1 MTMTKPELT
10 VIEEAVELACR
21 APSIHNSQPWRWVAD
36 SNEVNLFIDADRLVS
51 TDPSGREAL
60 ISCGAALDH
69 LRVAMAGCG
78 WITHIARYPNPNNRR
93 HLASIDF
100 TPMHYV
106 TDAHRR
112 RADAI
117 LRRRTDR
124 LPFGPPTDWA
134 LVEVLLRSAVD
145 DTVALVDVVS
155 DAARAELVRAARVT
169 ETLRRYDEGYH
180 FELDWWTGPF
190 RVSEGIPHSSLLS
203 AEESERVDIG
213 RVFPLVT
220 RTQRRVNLHEDRSK
234 VLVISAH
241 DDTRRD
247 MLACGETL
255 SQVLLEATT
264 AGLATCTLT
273 HLTEVEASRS
283 VVASLVDRD
292 YPQVVVRVGTAPV
305 LDDVPAPTPRR
316 FISEVLTIRK

>member
-1 MTMTKPELT
+1 MTMTRPEIT

-36 SNEVNLFIDADRLVS
+36 CAGVNLFIDAERLVS
-51 TDPSGREAL
+51 TDPGGREAL

-69 LRVAMAGCG
+69 LRAAMAGSG
-78 WITHIARYPNPNNRR
+78 WITHVERYPNPNNSR

-124 LPFGPPTDWA
+124 LPFGAPADWP
-134 LVEVLLRSAVD
+134 LVEALLRSAVD
-145 DTVALVDVVS
+145 ESTALLDVVS
-155 DAARAELVRAARVT
+155 DAGRAELVRAAKLT
-169 ETLRRYDEGYH
+169 ESLRRYDQGYH

-190 RVSEGIPHSSLLS
+190 RVSEGVPHSSLLTS
-203 AEESERVDIG
+203 EESESVDIG

-220 RTQRRVNLHEDRSK
+220 RSQRRASLHEDQSK
-234 VLVISAH
+234 VLVISSH
-241 DDTRRD
+241 DDTRGD
-247 MLACGETL
+247 MLACGEML
-255 SQVLLEATT
+255 SQVLLEATM
-264 AGLATCTLT
+264 ADLATCTLT
-273 HLTEVEASRS
+273 HLTEIEASRS
-283 VVASLVDRD
+283 VVASLVDRT
-292 YPQVVVRVGTAPV
+292 YPQILVRVGTAPV
-305 LDDVPAPTPRR
+305 LDDVPTPTPRR
-316 FISEVLTIRK
+316 FISEVLTIRQ